1 MSEEIIKPMTND
13 KTKLSLGILQGAL
26 LIGISGDFL
35 LREMPW
41 GLNTFLWIL
50 LVSIALIALKFSQK
64 RESLSKETLMLHG
77 ALLFFAATFVYRA
90 SIPLL
95 WLNVLAIFAIA
106 AVLVLP
112 ALKINPKFAGVSHY
126 ILGFIW
132 SGLNLLVS
140 PFLLAFNDVRW
151 KGTSNSGWTKTI
163 FPIIRGLLIV
173 SPLLLIF
180 GALFMAADAAFE
192 GMIKRA
198 LNINFDEI
206 FSHLLLIAF
215 LSWIVAGYLRGSLF
229 GSLVPEQFS
238 SSKTV
243 SIVPTENTQ
252 TETQPKRDWREFNS
266 SWLPSTLNLGTIEIS
281 IIWGL
286 LNLLFLSFVI
296 VQLPYLF
303 GGFEYVQNTE
313 NVKLADYARRGV
325 AELGLVTV
333 LVLPILLIGHWFI
346 RSENKST
353 QKLFKAMAGIQIG
366 LLFVIMLSSAQRMIL
381 YTGNLGYGLTL
392 ERFYA
397 MVLLAV
403 LAAIF
408 VWFAGTILVG
418 FRQKFA
424 WGMLWI
430 SLFTL
435 GILNIINPSDFVVR
449 TNHRLMKEGRS
460 FDIYYNFHDQDP
472 DAIPAMIEVLPALND
487 SQRCDAENGL
497 TSSRYYLKETVGLWN
512 WNYSRW
518 RAKASFEDYKASR
531 GMMDLQYKNC
541 HDLPPETNVTR

>member
-1 MSEEIIKPMTND
+1 MSEEIIKPITND

-35 LREMPW
+35 LRETPW
-41 GLNTFLWIL
+41 GLNAFLWVL

-64 RESLSKETLMLHG
+64 RESLSKETIMLHG

-90 SIPLL
+90 SFPLL
-95 WLNVLAIFAIA
+95 WLNVLAIFTIA
-106 AVLVLP
+106 AVLTLP
-112 ALKINPKFAGVSHY
+112 SLKLNPKFAGVSHY
-126 ILGFIW
+126 ILGFVW

-140 PFLLAFNDVRW
+140 PFLLAFNDVKW
-151 KGTSNSGWTKTI
+151 KGTSNSGWTKTV
-163 FPIIRGLLIV
+163 FPIVRGLLLV

-198 LNINFDEI
+198 LNINFEEI
-206 FSHLLLIAF
+206 FGHLFLIAF

-238 SSKTV
+238 ASKPV
-243 SIVPTENTQ
+243 SVVPTEKTE

-266 SWLPSTLNLGTIEIS
+266 SWLPGTLNLGTIEIS

-286 LNLLFLSFVI
+286 MNLLFLSFVI

-313 NVKLADYARRGV
+313 NFKLADYARRGV

-333 LVLPILLIGHWFI
+333 LVLPVLLIGHWFI
-346 RSENKST
+346 RSENKPT
-353 QKLFKAMAGIQIG
+353 QNLFKVMAGIQIG

-397 MVLLAV
+397 MVFLAV
-403 LAAIF
+403 LAAVF

-418 FRQKFA
+418 LRQKFA

-430 SLFTL
+430 ALFTL
-435 GILNIINPSDFVVR
+435 GILNIMNPEDFVLR
-449 TNHRLMKEGRS
+449 TNIQLMQQGRQ
-460 FDIYYNFHDQDP
+460 FDAYYNFSELKQDALP
-472 DAIPAMIEVLPALND
+472 RLVEILPALND
-487 SQRCDAENGL
+487 RQRCEGENSL
-497 TSSRYYLKETVGLWN
+497 SSIEHNFNDESSLIKWN
-512 WNYSRW
+512 FSRW
-518 RAKASFEDYKASR
+518 KAKESFEDYKTSK
-531 GMMDLQYKNC
+531 GLTDLQYKSC
-541 HDLPPETNVTR
+541 HDLYPESNVTR

>member
-64 RESLSKETLMLHG
+64 RESLSKETIMLHG
-77 ALLFFAATFVYRA
+77 ALLFFAATFLYRA

-126 ILGFIW
+126 ILGFVW

-140 PFLLAFNDVRW
+140 PFLLAFSDIQW
-151 KGTSNSGWTKTI
+151 KGSNKSGWMKTA

-173 SPLLLIF
+173 APLLLIF
-180 GALFMAADAAFE
+180 GALFMAADAAFQ
-192 GMIKRA
+192 GMIERA
-198 LNINFDEI
+198 LNIENIEFDKI
-206 FSHLLLIAF
+206 FGHLFLTAF
-215 LSWIVAGYLRGSLF
+215 LTWIVAGYLRGSLF
-229 GSLVPEQFS
+229 GTLIPEQFS
-238 SSKTV
+238 KTEV
-243 SIVPTENTQ
+243 K
-252 TETQPKRDWREFNS
+252 TETAPKRDWREFNS
-266 SWLPSTLNLGTIEIS
+266 SWLPAALNLGTIEIS

-286 LNLLFLSFVI
+286 MNLLFLSFVLF
-296 VQLPYLF
+296 QLPYLF
-303 GGFEYVQNTE
+303 GGFEYVQSTE

-325 AELGLVTV
+325 AELGLVTI
-333 LVLPILLIGHWFI
+333 LVLPVLLIGHWFI

-353 QKLFKAMAGIQIG
+353 QNLFKVMAGIQIG

-397 MVLLAV
+397 MVFLAV

-408 VWFAGTILVG
+408 VWFAGTILLG

-430 SLFTL
+430 ALFTL
-435 GILNIINPSDFVVR
+435 GILNIINPEDFVLR
-449 TNHRLMKEGRS
+449 TNFQLKQQGRP
-460 FDIYYNFHDQDP
+460 FDSAYNFNELKQDALP
-472 DAIPAMIEVLPALND
+472 RLIEILPTLND
-487 SQRCDAENGL
+487 RQRCEAENGL
-497 TSSRYYLKETVGLWN
+497 NSIDYEAKHGWRLIN
-512 WNYSRW
+512 WNAARW
-518 RAKASFEDYKASR
+518 KAKSALDGYKQAN
-531 GMMDLQYKNC
+531 GLNGNWVKNC
-541 HDLPPETNVTR
+541 YQLYPESNVTR